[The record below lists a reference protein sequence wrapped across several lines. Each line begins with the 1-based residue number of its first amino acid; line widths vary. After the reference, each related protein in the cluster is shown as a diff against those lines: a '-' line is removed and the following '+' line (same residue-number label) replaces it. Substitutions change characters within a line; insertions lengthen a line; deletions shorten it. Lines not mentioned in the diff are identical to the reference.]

1 MKNKKIFY
9 VACLIFV
16 LSLSLLGQPGPKG
29 PGPHGPRHRRGAEFD
44 KRLGPDPLQYFRKI
58 GITLT
63 DDQAEQM
70 YDIAIRFITEDE
82 PIRLE
87 IERIDNDI
95 RIELMKENTDRNILK
110 ELIRSKKEQ
119 EALRDYLRIVRDL
132 DIIDVL
138 TPYQKALLNK
148 KMQ

>member
-1 MKNKKIFY
+1 MKKIFL
-9 VACLIFV
+9 ALSLIFV
-16 LSLSLLGQPGPKG
+16 LSLSIFAQPGPKG

-44 KRLGPDPLQYFRKI
+44 KRLGNDPLQYFRKI

-63 DDQAEQM
+63 DEQAEIM
-70 YDIAIRFITEDE
+70 YDIAIKFITEDE

-87 IERIDNDI
+87 IERINNDI
-95 RIELMKENTDRNILK
+95 RMELMKENTDRNILK
-110 ELIRSKKEQ
+110 ELIKSKKEQ

-138 TPYQKALLNK
+138 TPSQKALLNK